1 MNMDQKAAEH
11 IAELEAENA
20 ELRAQL
26 EDAYVKIDLAQE
38 ATQDKHNQLTLA
50 MAQIQAMN
58 NSQKVNYGVA

>member
-1 MNMDQKAAEH
+1 MDQKAAEH

-38 ATQDKHNQLTLA
+38 AAQYKHNQLTLA
-50 MAQIQAMN
+50 IAQIQAMN
-58 NSQKVNYGVA
+58 NAQKVNYDATG

>member
-11 IAELEAENA
+11 IAELEG
-20 ELRAQL
+20 QL
-26 EDAYVKIDLAQE
+26 EDAYIKIDLLEE
-38 ATQDKHNQLTLA
+38 ALQDKHNQLTLA